1 MARDIISRTL
11 SGEVLPPQ
19 RYDIADDARE
29 HLPYANPNELLQRMG
44 GFIQR
49 WNVRGRAAAS
59 VEVSQQFERLF
70 TSYLNLYQTTTRLT
84 HARIEHGRA
93 LNELRHLDEI
103 LDEDNRRRREAY
115 GMAARRDELARLQL
129 QELVD
134 ATKER
139 MAKKGQVKPD
149 APEVPDSPSE
159 QLRQAAA
166 QRAELRKTIHELVAQ
181 VKREAGTNPLL
192 PELEEEIR
200 LINSEA
206 EKLILYSGSE
216 R

>member
-29 HLPYANPNELLQRMG
+29 NLPYANPNELLQRMG

-115 GMAARRDELARLQL
+115 GMAAQRDELARLQL

-139 MAKKGQVKPD
+139 MAKKGQAKPD
-149 APEVPDSPSE
+149 VPEVPDSPSE

-181 VKREAGTNPLL
+181 VKREAGTNPL
-192 PELEEEIR
+192 PPDLEEEIQR
-200 LINSEA
+200 INSEA

>member
-49 WNVRGRAAAS
+49 WNVRGRATAS

-115 GMAARRDELARLQL
+115 GMAAQRDELARLQL
-129 QELVD
+129 QELVE

-139 MAKKGQVKPD
+139 MAKKGQAKPD

-181 VKREAGTNPLL
+181 VKREAGTNPLS
-192 PELEEEIR
+192 PDLEEEIQR
-200 LINSEA
+200 INSEA